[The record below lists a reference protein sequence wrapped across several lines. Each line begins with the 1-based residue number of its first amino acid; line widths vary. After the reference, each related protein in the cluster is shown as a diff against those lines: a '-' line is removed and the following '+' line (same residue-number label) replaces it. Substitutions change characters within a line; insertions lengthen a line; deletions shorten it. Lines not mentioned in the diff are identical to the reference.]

1 MTRGLDLFVGRVV
14 AAAASLIGIPA
25 DLCACRGLCLVIFN
39 VVAKSLCKYRTADG
53 TRLRGRARCSR
64 TGRMTRGLDL
74 FVGCVVATAAR
85 LIGIPADL
93 RAGWCLCIVL
103 LEVMPECRNC
113 RRVRI
118 TALGTCILPS
128 ASRST
133 CRLRSHA
140 GRCCMLISRRCS
152 RGFIDNFA
160 ATRTCVPCVGAIYT
174 GTTDRLRLPIMPK
187 RFDLCI
193 CRVIT
198 A

>member
-1 MTRGLDLFVGRVV
+1 MGRVV

-39 VVAKSLCKYRTADG
+39 VVAERFREDG
-53 TRLRGRARCSR
+53 AAYAAGLRGRARCSR

-74 FVGCVVATAAR
+74 GVGCVVATAAR

-128 ASRST
+128 PSRST
-133 CRLRSHA
+133 CRL
-140 GRCCMLISRRCS
+140 
-152 RGFIDNFA
+152 
-160 ATRTCVPCVGAIYT
+160 
-174 GTTDRLRLPIMPK
+174 
-187 RFDLCI
+187 
-193 CRVIT
+193 
-198 A
+198 